1 MKTFSFDDIGIAK
14 IFADFSLVI
23 PPHQR
28 DYAWTNEEVE
38 QLFSDVEAAYRG
50 SSEYFL
56 GTIVAIEGTDSGTL
70 SVVDGQQRLTT
81 TYLLLAA
88 IRDYLLEKKLGK
100 EISTSLQNSY
110 LFSSDRR
117 EGFKQRLALNTDDRT
132 FFKKL
137 TSKNTEKDWPPKVS
151 RTSHKLL
158 KNAYFCAAKRVESI
172 ATSVSGVDAPATLNN
187 WIDYLERSAQVILLR
202 AHDQS
207 RAFKMFE
214 TLNDRGLRTSQADL
228 VKSYLFG
235 LADKQVGLA
244 QSKWSNMLE
253 NLQDLG
259 DDDPQVSFLRHYLI
273 AFSGFVRADGV
284 YDAIQK
290 RYQNEGTSIS
300 FLTSLA
306 ETSRTYTATFNP
318 ENEFWD
324 SYSPASRKY
333 LEDFNFFDLRPM
345 RPLLLA
351 VSTMFDKNEFSKSIR
366 YLSSLSLRLVMSA
379 RTRSG
384 ANEQAFADAAIKIT
398 EGEIVKHKDLVEA
411 LKKIFVSDKDFE
423 EVVANA
429 RVSKAALA
437 RYILRELEHTMSQ
450 DKKEEEW
457 VNADPQQIT
466 LEHILPKTFPETG
479 WENFDAETH
488 TEYKTRLGNLCLLK
502 RSENNGMSND
512 SFAAK
517 KPFFANS
524 SFNTTS
530 ELSEHDDWSPQQLES
545 RQRKLAKLALLTWP
559 AT

>member
-1 MKTFSFDDIGIAK
+1 MRTFSFDDIGIAK
-14 IFADFSLVI
+14 IFKDFSLSI

-28 DYAWTNEEVE
+28 DYAWTGEEVD

-56 GTIVAIEGTDSGTL
+56 GTIVAIEGGDSGKL

-88 IRDYLLEKKLGK
+88 IRDYLQEREIGR

-117 EGFKQRLALNTDDRT
+117 EGFKQRLILNTDDREY
-132 FFKKL
+132 FNKL
-137 TSKNTEKDWPPKVS
+137 TSKGVGDWPPNEG

-158 KNAYFCAAKRVESI
+158 RKAYFLAARRVEKI
-172 ATSVSGVDAPATLNN
+172 ADSVSGVDAPETFNN
-187 WIDYLERSAQVILLR
+187 WIDYLENSAQVILLK

-235 LADKQVGLA
+235 LAQDQVGIA

-284 YDAIQK
+284 YDAIQN
-290 RYQNEGTSIS
+290 RYQSEGKAIS

-306 ETSRTYTATFNP
+306 EISRIYTATFNADHDYW
-318 ENEFWD
+318 N
-324 SYSPASRKY
+324 SYSEEARKY
-333 LEDFNFFDLRPM
+333 LADFNFFDLKPM

-351 VSTMFDKNEFSKSIR
+351 VAASFSEREFSKAVR
-366 YLSSLSLRLVMSA
+366 HLSSLSLRLVMSA

-384 ANEQAFADAAIKIT
+384 TNEQAFADAAIRVT
-398 EGEIVKHKDLVEA
+398 EREINNFAELVSA
-411 LKKIFVSDKDFE
+411 LKKVFVSDKDFL
-423 EVVANA
+423 EVFATA
-429 RVSKAALA
+429 RVSKAPLA
-437 RYILRELEHTMSQ
+437 RYILRELEHAAATEKM
-450 DKKEEEW
+450 EREW
-457 VNADPQQIT
+457 VNHDPQQVT
-466 LEHILPKTFPETG
+466 LEHILPKNIPKEG
-479 WENFDAETH
+479 WESFDLEDHAD
-488 TEYKTRLGNLCLLK
+488 YKNRVGNLCLL
-502 RSENNGMSND
+502 RRGENNGMSNE
-512 SFAAK
+512 SFADK
-517 KPFFANS
+517 KPFFAKS
-524 SFNTTS
+524 SLSLTS
-530 ELSEHDDWSPQQLES
+530 SLAGCVKWSPEEVEK
-545 RQRKLAKLALLTWP
+545 RQSQMANIALRAWP
-559 AT
+559 SS